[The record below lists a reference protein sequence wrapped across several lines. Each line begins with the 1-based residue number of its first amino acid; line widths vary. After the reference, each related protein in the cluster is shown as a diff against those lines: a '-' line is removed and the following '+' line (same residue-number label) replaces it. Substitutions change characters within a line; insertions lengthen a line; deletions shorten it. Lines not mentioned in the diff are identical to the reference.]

1 MEAWIWIPI
10 TIFAAFF
17 QNLRSALQK
26 HLKGKLSDSG
36 AAYVRFLYA
45 LPFVL
50 SYLIALKYVSDTPWP
65 TPNIKFLLFCT
76 IGGICQI
83 LFTVLL
89 LWMFSFK
96 SFAVGTTFSKLEI
109 VMVALLGTI
118 ILSDTLNGYACVAIA
133 ISAFGLIVL
142 SLGQSKISV
151 ANLVIGLKD
160 KSTAIG
166 LLSAAFLGGSVVFFR
181 GASLSLETDS
191 WLMAATFTLA
201 ISLVIQSSIMSL
213 WLALLEKG
221 EITRVLANWRL
232 ATAVGVAGSLASM
245 GWFTAFTIQNASY
258 VRALGQIEL
267 LFTFL
272 VTILVFREKVTAMEY
287 IGTALIA
294 LGIFLILLKG

>member
-1 MEAWIWIPI
+1 M
-10 TIFAAFF
+10 
-17 QNLRSALQK
+17 
-26 HLKGKLSDSG
+26 
-36 AAYVRFLYA
+36 
-45 LPFVL
+45 
-50 SYLIALKYVSDTPWP
+50 
-65 TPNIKFLLFCT
+65 
-76 IGGICQI
+76 
-83 LFTVLL
+83 
-89 LWMFSFK
+89 
-96 SFAVGTTFSKLEI
+96 
-109 VMVALLGTI
+109 
-118 ILSDTLNGYACVAIA
+118 
-133 ISAFGLIVL
+133 
-142 SLGQSKISV
+142 

-245 GWFTAFTIQNASY
+245 GWFTAFTVQNASY

-267 LFTFL
+267 LFTFF